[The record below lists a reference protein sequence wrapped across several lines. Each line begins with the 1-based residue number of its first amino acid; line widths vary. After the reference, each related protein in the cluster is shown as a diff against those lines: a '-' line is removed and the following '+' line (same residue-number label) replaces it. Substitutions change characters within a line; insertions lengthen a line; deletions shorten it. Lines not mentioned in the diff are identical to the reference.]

1 MADTPPEGE
10 TTSSPARK
18 KVLKARKPNATRT
31 KPCERIDG
39 RNLKMR
45 FDDYQSE
52 AAVAAYLFFNDQA
65 KFRHLMLSYPILD
78 AFVVWKEHSSCTTEI
93 KPALEFLDGVPD
105 PDTKYPL
112 SLEEIIAKYG
122 AQTDP
127 EESELQS
134 DQDKHW
140 RTREIKFRR
149 IDLLA
154 SILRYLVKRT
164 GDLLDRTE
172 AERGT
177 EQARANASFEA
188 LLGLKMPLSHDI
200 TQVNKPLWGPI
211 EGFREGP
218 LEPFNR
224 AYLLLRRL
232 MKIVHGKNAWKSQ
245 FLSSRAPFEARIIHL
260 DSVPM
265 WMRQVEGQ
273 NERAPITP
281 RSVRVENLP
290 HSQNERAPTT
300 RRSVSVE
307 NLPHGSKLRL
317 SKTSTIHAERMQHHK
332 ETFLAPRGLKLP
344 RSGKLVQCLPDP
356 RVFQTRESFLDGV
369 RSQLNFVR
377 LRVQF
382 FGVKLIVC
390 VEGEEDHELQVY
402 GQCGDFPWGK
412 IQNEFEKDSYSCI
425 LEYTLRPL
433 SGTDHGPMESTSVP
447 LSLASHIGIGPDGDL
462 QTLDS
467 DVPRVSQPSED
478 VGESAS
484 FGREK
489 SETEKRVAD
498 FWASLTTQSNSRTMQ
513 MPADIFPPDKPGI
526 WRQML
531 NEYSQ
536 INVYEPQGLRDWQL
550 QTIGE
555 VMASSVKPTGNLEF
569 AMGKAVL
576 QSNFCGDVLVS
587 ADTKV
592 QKELVEYEQHVSQ
605 TMLSTDVGEKEIDFS
620 DFYIIQEAFA
630 GSSDPTDSPNIV
642 DSRLLLGMKR
652 SKPYEHDKKL
662 DMCRTSTMNINSDFL
677 DIQITGAA
685 WMLAKTLGFVPN
697 LAEDPDTDAVK
708 AASERL
714 RTEPTSGGILSDD
727 VGTGKTYTTSLCMSA
742 LAKHLAKTKTNEHR
756 PMLLLVPNGTLF
768 SQWQDILH
776 RQFPE
781 LELIVSNDD
790 RPTHS
795 IFANKWISSSAM
807 RKAPQDLSD
816 WPRNLRYVF
825 NKKDERASKTVLLVP
840 YQAFSDRS
848 MKTLNTDMFMDS
860 EGLKKWSTKLRKI
873 VLREFEQSYTS
884 RFSAVFCD
892 EGHRIRHEETG
903 IHQCVSLL
911 DAPINWIITATPE
924 VNSALVHNTDEF
936 RTFAGFLKFFG
947 VQCRRGL
954 HSKKHSNKKKPWIV
968 FKEVQ
973 SLPDGDP
980 LRLLPVQPDH
990 IKALISSKDLAEI
1003 ANYSG
1008 YMRKLVV
1015 LKRTTASS
1023 LAWDSSPASAHVSL
1037 KNLMPKHKVETIEIG
1052 YAGMEA
1058 PEAQALH
1065 RIYARIY
1072 EETIDDW
1079 VKDQWKKN
1087 SGKGDKLDDDAP
1099 RLARVR
1105 RALSIVSASTLLGR
1119 FDLEMK
1125 AKGLDTLVENIRD
1138 MRTQECGVSWFIDK
1152 VRKTG
1157 DFLPVGDRQ
1166 KDIAYLCFGGPKL
1179 RMLLRQVRETVL
1191 NATRPR
1197 KLLVIDE
1204 TPLVAWLEEMLLQ
1217 HMHIDARVLHA
1228 DLDTAERDALVKD
1241 FNDPNRGPQ
1250 VLILLYNV
1258 SSQGVNM
1265 HKACSDALVTSSGIN
1280 ASAEVQAWGRL
1291 IRIAQKD
1298 TVHIVRCQVLNSY
1311 DQFRDSK
1318 QRDKQKLILA
1328 LNTPSPAMKVLLV
1341 NLLNAANVEV
1351 KALHDSNLTSLFRNK
1366 RENAVLGLRAGVED
1380 DKKLSND
1387 VLEDEFTLAGKSVS
1401 DVRRALRKDCE
1412 KRESFNPD
1420 LFALATQLRLDP
1432 KRVYT
1437 EEDLNDNAVYGRAL
1451 GLLFR
1456 VKFGQRTENFRLSPI
1471 IRYDALAP
1479 EISRAI
1485 EAQVEA
1491 FYHNLGRAL
1500 EQQNDGNE
1508 FPVSAE
1514 QVVREMFPQTAETYN
1529 GDGDANSANQEP
1541 RESQEIRAW
1550 EAFWDVEMTDGDGTT
1565 HPGPGEDQDQD
1576 QDVGMSDE

>member
-642 DSRLLLGMKR
+642 DSRLLL
-652 SKPYEHDKKL
+652 
-662 DMCRTSTMNINSDFL
+662 DFL

-873 VLREFEQSYTS
+873 VLREFEQS
-884 RFSAVFCD
+884 
-892 EGHRIRHEETG
+892 

-1138 MRTQECGVSWFIDK
+1138 MRTQEC
-1152 VRKTG
+1152 
-1157 DFLPVGDRQ
+1157 
-1166 KDIAYLCFGGPKL
+1166 
-1179 RMLLRQVRETVL
+1179 
-1191 NATRPR
+1191 
-1197 KLLVIDE
+1197 
-1204 TPLVAWLEEMLLQ
+1204 
-1217 HMHIDARVLHA
+1217 DARVLHA